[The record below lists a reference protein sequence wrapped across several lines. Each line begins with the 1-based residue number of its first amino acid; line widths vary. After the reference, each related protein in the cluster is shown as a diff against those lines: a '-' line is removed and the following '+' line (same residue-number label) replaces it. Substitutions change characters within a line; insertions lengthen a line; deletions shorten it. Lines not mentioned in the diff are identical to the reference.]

1 MTPNKHTLRNRAVEF
16 CQSFVDGLPPDS
28 ILSQHF
34 SSNPK
39 ITEHGPPKSELPFL
53 GKTFSG
59 RKSDSTSAGKQTCD
73 DYFTILSQTLKFEPS
88 PTTFP
93 SPESFVVDET
103 CEINGKKGVVSVV
116 ANGAFRSVDTGKG
129 WDETFIYRL
138 SEFDDEGKIGH
149 WEIWAD
155 TYSAWEA
162 VHA

>member
-1 MTPNKHTLRNRAVEF
+1 MAPSKETLRNRAVEF
-16 CQSFVDGLPPDS
+16 CQSFVDALPPDS
-28 ILSQHF
+28 TLSQHF

-39 ITEHGPPKSELPFL
+39 ITEHG
-53 GKTFSG
+53 KTFSG
-59 RKSDSTSAGKQTCD
+59 RKGDSSSAGDQTCD
-73 DYFTILSQTLKFEPS
+73 DYFTILSKTLKFEPS
-88 PTTFP
+88 PATFP
-93 SPESFVVDET
+93 PPESFIVDET

-116 ANGAFRSVDTGKG
+116 ANGTFRSIDTGKG